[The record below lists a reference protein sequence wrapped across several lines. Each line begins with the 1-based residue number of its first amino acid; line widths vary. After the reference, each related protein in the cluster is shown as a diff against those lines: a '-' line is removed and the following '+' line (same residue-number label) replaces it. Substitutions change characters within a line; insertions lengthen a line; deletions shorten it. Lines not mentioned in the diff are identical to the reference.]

1 VTNLPFKYN
10 PRDILAM
17 FDRISRVVRYTV
29 YETEVWI
36 RFKAIEDRKVCLFMQ
51 GVLVSDKKIKVD
63 LEFSEEDLLKMK
75 QSKLDMDALYFSKD
89 NVQKVKNA
97 HSKVIMHIKTDR
109 LAQ

>member
-1 VTNLPFKYN
+1 
-10 PRDILAM
+10 
-17 FDRISRVVRYTV
+17 
-29 YETEVWI
+29 
-36 RFKAIEDRKVCLFMQ
+36 
-51 GVLVSDKKIKVD
+51 
-63 LEFSEEDLLKMK
+63 MK